1 VTVTVARLCAML
13 VSMKT
18 KRRIIQM
25 GNEQLTPFEIAER
38 KRLIQ
43 QLDRKSQERYLADAK
58 KGANQEYYYAEREL
72 KDFNRKLRERG
83 VKV

>member
-1 VTVTVARLCAML
+1 
-13 VSMKT
+13 
-18 KRRIIQM
+18 M
-25 GNEQLTPFEIAER
+25 GNEQLTPFGIKER
-38 KRLIQ
+38 RRLIQ

>member
-1 VTVTVARLCAML
+1 
-13 VSMKT
+13 MKT
-18 KRRIIQM
+18 KRSINKM

-43 QLDRKSQERYLADAK
+43 EVDRTSQARYLADAK

-72 KDFNRKLRERG
+72 KEFNRKLRERG

>member
-1 VTVTVARLCAML
+1 
-13 VSMKT
+13 
-18 KRRIIQM
+18 M
-25 GNEQLTPFEIAER
+25 GNEQLTPFEVGER
-38 KRLIQ
+38 RRLIQ

-58 KGANQEYYYAEREL
+58 KGAYQEYYYAEREL

>member
-1 VTVTVARLCAML
+1 
-13 VSMKT
+13 
-18 KRRIIQM
+18 M

-43 QLDRKSQERYLADAK
+43 EVDRTSQARYLADAK

-72 KDFNRKLRERG
+72 KEFNRKLRERG
-83 VKV
+83 VKI

>member
-1 VTVTVARLCAML
+1 
-13 VSMKT
+13 
-18 KRRIIQM
+18 M
-25 GNEQLTPFEIAER
+25 GNEQLTPHEIKER
-38 KRLIQ
+38 RRLIQ

>member
-1 VTVTVARLCAML
+1 
-13 VSMKT
+13 
-18 KRRIIQM
+18 M
-25 GNEQLTPFEIAER
+25 GNEQLTPFEVKER
-38 KRLIQ
+38 RRLIQ

>member
-1 VTVTVARLCAML
+1 ML

>member
-1 VTVTVARLCAML
+1 
-13 VSMKT
+13 
-18 KRRIIQM
+18 M
-25 GNEQLTPFEIAER
+25 GNEQLTPFEVAER

-58 KGANQEYYYAEREL
+58 KGAYQEYYYAEREL

>member
-1 VTVTVARLCAML
+1 MC
-13 VSMKT
+13 
-18 KRRIIQM
+18 
-25 GNEQLTPFEIAER
+25 NEQLTPFEIAER

-43 QLDRKSQERYLADAK
+43 QLDQKSRERFLADAV

-72 KDFNRKLRERG
+72 KEFNRKLRERG

>member
-1 VTVTVARLCAML
+1 
-13 VSMKT
+13 
-18 KRRIIQM
+18 M

-43 QLDRKSQERYLADAK
+43 QLDQKSRERYLADAK

-72 KDFNRKLRERG
+72 KEFNRKLRKRG

>member
-1 VTVTVARLCAML
+1 
-13 VSMKT
+13 MKT
-18 KRRIIQM
+18 KRRIIKM
-25 GNEQLTPFEIAER
+25 GNEQLTPFEIGER

-43 QLDRKSQERYLADAK
+43 QLDRTSEARYLADAK

-72 KDFNRKLRERG
+72 KDFNRKLREKG

>member
-1 VTVTVARLCAML
+1 MTVTVARLCAML

>member
-1 VTVTVARLCAML
+1 
-13 VSMKT
+13 
-18 KRRIIQM
+18 M

-43 QLDRKSQERYLADAK
+43 EVDRTSQARYLADAK
-58 KGANQEYYYAEREL
+58 KGANQEYSYAEREL
-72 KDFNRKLRERG
+72 KEFNRKLRERG

>member
-1 VTVTVARLCAML
+1 
-13 VSMKT
+13 
-18 KRRIIQM
+18 
-25 GNEQLTPFEIAER
+25 
-38 KRLIQ
+38 
-43 QLDRKSQERYLADAK
+43 LADAK

>member
-1 VTVTVARLCAML
+1 
-13 VSMKT
+13 MKT
-18 KRRIIQM
+18 KRSINKM

-43 QLDRKSQERYLADAK
+43 EVDRTSQERYLADAK